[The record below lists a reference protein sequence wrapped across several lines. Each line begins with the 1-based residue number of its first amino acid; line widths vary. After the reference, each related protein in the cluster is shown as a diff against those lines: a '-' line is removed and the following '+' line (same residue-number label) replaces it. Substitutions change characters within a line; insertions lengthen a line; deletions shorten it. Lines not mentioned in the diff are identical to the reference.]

1 MRNAA
6 GVAEAAGITPVCL
19 LGTSALRVW
28 NEPPAERLK
37 RSFARAGT
45 VSFIEEPDLG
55 RHQGP
60 VVLVRADC
68 VLDTPL
74 IKPLLATPGI
84 LLRASG
90 GDGDV
95 ALAAHAP
102 AGEAPSAAALLQR
115 RALGPSAVSLRPI
128 TSAELGSSYWEKLRK
143 REAPYALQVTGDTLA
158 DTEWRIFM
166 GTYKGATDFVT
177 KWLWPWPAFQVTKL
191 CARWGVT
198 PNMVTLLS
206 LLLVIAAFFWFL
218 AGAWLPGLVAAWVM
232 TFLDTVDGKLARVTL
247 QSSKFGDVLDHG
259 IDLIHPP
266 FWYVA
271 WGIGLGGAEGG
282 LARDTLVLV
291 LTVIVV
297 GYLLQRAI
305 EGLSLL
311 LFKIEIHVWRPIDTL
326 FRQITAR
333 RNPNLVLLTVGAL
346 AGHPEAG
353 LIAVALW
360 TAVCLALHGLQMMQ
374 AAWAW
379 RRQGKL
385 ESWMSKPA

>member
-6 GVAEAAGITPVCL
+6 GVAGAADIAPVCL

-28 NEPPAERLK
+28 NEPPADRLR
-37 RSFARAGT
+37 RSFARAGS
-45 VSFIEEPDLG
+45 VNFIEEPDLEG
-55 RHQGP
+55 HQGP

-74 IKPLLATPGI
+74 IEPLIATPGV
-84 LLRASG
+84 LLTAG
-90 GDGDV
+90 GADGDV

-102 AGEAPSAAALLQR
+102 AGEAAAAAALLR
-115 RALGPSAVSLRPI
+115 RQALGSTVGSLRPV

-143 REAPYALQVTGDTLA
+143 REAPYALEVTADSLA

-198 PNMVTLLS
+198 PNTVTLLS
-206 LLLVIAAFFWFL
+206 LLLVIAAFFFFL

-271 WGIGLGGAEGG
+271 WGIGLGAESDG
-282 LARDTLVLV
+282 LAGDTLALV
-291 LTVIVV
+291 LGVIVV

-333 RNPNLVLLTVGAL
+333 RNPNLVLLTAGAL
-346 AGHPEAG
+346 VGRPEAG

-360 TAVCLALHGLQMMQ
+360 TAICLALHGLQMVQ